1 MFLKSLFKVK
11 IGFDLRLVQLTEYS
25 LIFSMFLSE
34 MILGFLVELLLDLFS
49 FINSNSSDFLLLSL
63 VDSSLIT
70 FSIIYTSSLNSDVS
84 T

>member
-1 MFLKSLFKVK
+1 
-11 IGFDLRLVQLTEYS
+11 
-25 LIFSMFLSE
+25 MFLSE

>member
-1 MFLKSLFKVK
+1 MVLKSLFKVK
-11 IGFDLRLVQLTEYS
+11 IGFDLRLVQLTENS
-25 LIFSMFLSE
+25 LILSMFLSE
-34 MILGFLVELLLDLFS
+34 MIVGVLVELLLDLFS